1 MITLF
6 WDKTGPKLT
15 YDDGVLRISH
25 PNPKMETAWR
35 MSRWDMLKLGWRC
48 IRAAGLLRAVRT
60 RRTTPTRGRVASP
73 SHDDDEA
80 LL

>member
-15 YDDGVLRISH
+15 YDDGVMRISGF
-25 PNPKMETAWR
+25 NPEMERAWR

-48 IRAAGLLRAVRT
+48 IRAAGVLRAVRT
-60 RRTTPTRGRVASP
+60 RRTTPDRQLRRRKQ
-73 SHDDDEA
+73 
-80 LL
+80 